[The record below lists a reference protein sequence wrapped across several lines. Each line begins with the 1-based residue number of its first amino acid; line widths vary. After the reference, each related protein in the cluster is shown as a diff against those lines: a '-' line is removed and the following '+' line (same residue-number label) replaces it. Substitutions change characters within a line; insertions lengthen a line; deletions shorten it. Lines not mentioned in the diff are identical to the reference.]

1 MRATSA
7 YFSINGI
14 PEIKLPWDYTE
25 QCWIFT
31 IWTLANVR
39 YPEKKCIPVAF

>member
-14 PEIKLPWDYTE
+14 PEIKLPWDFAEHAGFLLIESWQMYV
-25 QCWIFT
+25 I
-31 IWTLANVR
+31 L
-39 YPEKKCIPVAF
+39 